1 MRFNPRA
8 RTSGDAELR
17 SGGGGGLG
25 LPGGGGGQVT
35 VGSLL
40 IAGVVYLVAQFTGVD
55 IGALGLDGSGGSGT
69 SQGVTCTGEQANQDP
84 TGECAIGL
92 MTASVQDYWADTF
105 AEQVDG
111 AYQPARTIVFQ
122 NATSSGCG
130 PAQEAMGPFYCPTD
144 QRVYLDVDFT
154 RDMLEGD
161 LGAEGGPFALAY
173 VIAHEYGH
181 HVENL
186 LGVLKGDRGGTG
198 AESASVKTELMADCL
213 GGMWARSA
221 TRTEDADGNK
231 IISDLTQDDIDR
243 AIDAARAVGDDRIQQ
258 RSGGRVNSE
267 SWTHGSAEQ
276 RAHWFNV
283 GLEEGSLR
291 ACNTFA
297 PGALG

>member
-8 RTSGDAELR
+8 RTSAGDGELR
-17 SGGGGGLG
+17 SGGLG
-25 LPGGGGGQVT
+25 LPGGGGQLTLG
-35 VGSLL
+35 GLL
-40 IAGVVYLVAQFTGVD
+40 VAGLFYLVAEFTGVD
-55 IGALGLDGSGGSGT
+55 IGALGLDGGTGST
-69 SQGVTCTGEQANQDP
+69 TEASCTGAEANQDP
-84 TGECAIGL
+84 TGECAIFL
-92 MTASVQDYWADTF
+92 ITRSVQDFWTGTF
-105 AEQVDG
+105 AEQVEG
-111 AYQPARTIVFQ
+111 AYQPARTVVFAG
-122 NATSSGCG
+122 ATSSGCG
-130 PAQEAMGPFYCPTD
+130 PAQEAMGPFYCPAD

-154 RDMLEGD
+154 GDMLQGQ
-161 LGAEGGPFALAY
+161 LGARGGTFALAY

-186 LGVLKGDRGGTG
+186 LGVLDGDRSGSG
-198 AESASVKTELMADCL
+198 ASSASVKTELMADCL

-221 TRTEDADGNK
+221 ERTEDADGNQ
-231 IISDLTQDDIDR
+231 IITDLTQDDIDR

-283 GLEEGSLR
+283 GLKEGSLR

>member
-1 MRFNPRA
+1 
-8 RTSGDAELR
+8 
-17 SGGGGGLG
+17 
-25 LPGGGGGQVT
+25 
-35 VGSLL
+35 
-40 IAGVVYLVAQFTGVD
+40 VVYLVAQFTGVD
-55 IGALGLDGSGGSGT
+55 IGALGLDGSGGPES
-69 SQGVTCTGEQANQDP
+69 SNGVTCTGEQANQDP

-92 MTASVQDYWADTF
+92 MTASVQDFWTDTF

-111 AYQPARTIVFQ
+111 GYQPARTIVFQ
-122 NATSSGCG
+122 SSTSSGCG
-130 PAQEAMGPFYCPTD
+130 PAQEAMGPFYCPRD

-154 RDMLEGD
+154 ADMLEGQ

-186 LGVLKGDRGGTG
+186 LGLLDGDRSGTG
-198 AESASVKTELMADCL
+198 ATSASVKTELMADCL

-221 TRTEDADGNK
+221 TRTEDATGNQ
-231 IISDLTQDDIDR
+231 IISELTQDDIDR
-243 AIDAARAVGDDRIQQ
+243 AIDAAQAVGDDRIQQ

-267 SWTHGSAEQ
+267 SWTHGSADQ

-283 GLEEGSLR
+283 GLKEGSLR

>member
-17 SGGGGGLG
+17 SGGLG
-25 LPGGGGGQVT
+25 LPGGGGPVT
-35 VGSLL
+35 LGGLL
-40 IAGVVYLVAQFTGVD
+40 VAGVVYLVAQFTGVD
-55 IGALGLDGSGGSGT
+55 IGALGLDGSGSGPGT
-69 SQGVTCTGEQANQDP
+69 SQGVVCTGEEANEDP
-84 TGECAIGL
+84 TGECAIAL
-92 MTASVQDYWADTF
+92 MTTSVQDYWADTF
-105 AEQVDG
+105 SEQVDG
-111 AYQPARTIVFQ
+111 AYQPAGTVVFQ
-122 NATSSGCG
+122 GSTSSGCG
-130 PAQEAMGPFYCPTD
+130 SAQEAMGPFYCPRD

-154 RDMLEGD
+154 SDMLEGQ
-161 LGAEGGPFALAY
+161 LGADGGPFALAY

-186 LGVLKGDRGGTG
+186 LGVLDGDRSGSG
-198 AESASVKTELMADCL
+198 ATSVSVKTELMADCL

-221 TRTEDADGNK
+221 QRTEDADGNR
-231 IISDLTQDDIDR
+231 IIEELTQDDIDR

-283 GLEEGSLR
+283 GLKEGSLR

>member
-8 RTSGDAELR
+8 RTSGDAEMR
-17 SGGGGGLG
+17 SGGLG
-25 LPGGGGGQVT
+25 LPGGRGPVTLGG
-35 VGSLL
+35 LL
-40 IAGVVYLVAQFTGVD
+40 VAGVVYLVAQFTGVD
-55 IGALGLDGSGGSGT
+55 IGALGLDGSGSAPGT
-69 SQGVTCTGEQANQDP
+69 SQDVVCSGDQANQDP

-92 MTASVQDYWADTF
+92 ITASVQDYWTDTF
-105 AEQVDG
+105 ADQVDG
-111 AYQPARTIVFQ
+111 PYEPARTVVFQ
-122 NATSSGCG
+122 GSTSSGCG
-130 PAQEAMGPFYCPTD
+130 PAQEAMGPFYCPRD
-144 QRVYLDVDFT
+144 GRVYLDVDFT
-154 RDMLEGD
+154 TDMLQGQ
-161 LGAEGGPFALAY
+161 LGAAGGPFALAY

-186 LGVLKGDRGGTG
+186 LGVLDGDRSGTG
-198 AESASVKTELMADCL
+198 ATSASVKTELMADCL

-221 TRTEDADGNK
+221 TRTEDAAGNR
-231 IISDLTQDDIDR
+231 IIAELTQDDIDR

>member
-17 SGGGGGLG
+17 SGGLG
-25 LPGGGGGQVT
+25 LPGGGGPVT
-35 VGSLL
+35 LGGLL
-40 IAGVVYLVAQFTGVD
+40 VAGVVYLVAQFTGVD
-55 IGALGLDGSGGSGT
+55 IGALGLDGSGSGPGT
-69 SQGVTCTGEQANQDP
+69 TQGVTCTGDEANQDP
-84 TGECAIGL
+84 TGECAIAL
-92 MTASVQDYWADTF
+92 MTTSVQDYWADTF

-111 AYQPARTIVFQ
+111 AYQPARTVVFQ
-122 NATSSGCG
+122 GSTSSGCG
-130 PAQEAMGPFYCPTD
+130 PAQEAMGPFYCPRD

-154 RDMLEGD
+154 SDMLEGQ
-161 LGAEGGPFALAY
+161 LGADGGPFALAY

-186 LGVLKGDRGGTG
+186 LGLLDGDRGGTG
-198 AESASVKTELMADCL
+198 ATSASVKTELMADCL

-221 TRTEDADGNK
+221 TRTEDAEGNR
-231 IISDLTQDDIDR
+231 IITELTQDDIDR
-243 AIDAARAVGDDRIQQ
+243 AIDAAQAVGDDRIQQ

-283 GLEEGSLR
+283 GLKEGSLR